1 MQKVEGMGMVRR
13 TSSVPGLARRST
25 AAEMGLTPEQ
35 AAIIERMR
43 AAQDSCGGWLDT
55 SKKYASTNRMHE
67 SCFLCKRFAQLSS
80 LSLHVLFPLPL
91 TVASSFTR
99 RTMEATSAVL
109 WEHFKKIPQDKLQAH
124 IILRFNGYDTD
135 HSGSLDRT
143 EMREAMAEMG
153 RRPSETELDDLMA
166 IADKDGDGTINLD
179 EFSLYIFQQI
189 GVKDSKKSKEIRKA
203 ETVKKFGRSPSAPA
217 EFERLP
223 STDSASSG
231 KI

>member
-1 MQKVEGMGMVRR
+1 MSVASNASTEAAVSDGALKEIMQKVEGMGMVRR

-55 SKKYASTNRMHE
+55 SKK
-67 SCFLCKRFAQLSS
+67 
-80 LSLHVLFPLPL
+80 
-91 TVASSFTR
+91 
-99 RTMEATSAVL
+99 TMEATSAVL